1 MDLESLNP
9 QVFKMWELQ
18 RNGGPDFFQPSTR
31 EDIEEIELLV
41 ERPIP
46 EGYRD
51 FLLKYS
57 AIGGSIE
64 VGAYFFPCN
73 FQKRSVI
80 AGNLSLV
87 PWAKMTISAIRAY
100 CNPHPDFEGVK
111 PRISRE
117 LLPLTRDN
125 YSTLLIDLRPESFG
139 NVLYLPYV
147 RKQVFGKHPNYG
159 WGNVGYVAPSFTD
172 FIRELGT
179 EAELKA
185 RYPHR
190 VA

>member
-46 EGYRD
+46 ERYRD

-64 VGAYFFPCN
+64 VGAYFS
-73 FQKRSVI
+73 RVI
-80 AGNLSLV
+80 SRKGRLSLGTY
-87 PWAKMTISAIRAY
+87 PW
-100 CNPHPDFEGVK
+100 C
-111 PRISRE
+111 
-117 LLPLTRDN
+117 
-125 YSTLLIDLRPESFG
+125 
-139 NVLYLPYV
+139 
-147 RKQVFGKHPNYG
+147 
-159 WGNVGYVAPSFTD
+159 
-172 FIRELGT
+172 LGQ
-179 EAELKA
+179 K
-185 RYPHR
+185 
-190 VA
+190 